1 MTIGLRPATLGDAAG
16 VAAVVAEGWT
26 AFSSFLP
33 SSFVDEQNR
42 SHLARFQELLATSNP
57 SSTMVLMVAVDTRD
71 DGTEVVAG
79 ACTVGTTRQK
89 PAAIKDLYAYELRCI
104 YVHAAYH
111 GQGLAK
117 KLFQEA
123 LRAFHVPLDAPIFC
137 NVFLKNVRAC
147 RFYEKLGAVEV
158 YREANSIY
166 SPEPETILT
175 LAWSRAGDILTPPT
189 AAGVASK

>member
-1 MTIGLRPATLGDAAG
+1 MTIVLRPATLADAPG

-42 SHLARFQELLATSNP
+42 SHLPRFQELLSKPNP
-57 SSTMVLMVAVDTRD
+57 SSSMVLMVAVDTRD

-89 PAAIKDLYAYELRCI
+89 PAAIKDLYTYELRCI
-104 YVHAAYH
+104 YVHAGYH
-111 GQGLAK
+111 GQGIAK

-123 LRAFHVPLDAPIFC
+123 LRAFEIPVDAPIFC

-147 RFYEKLGAVEV
+147 RFYEKLGAIEV

-166 SPEPETILT
+166 SPEPEFILS
-175 LAWSRAGDILTPPT
+175 LAWSRAGDILSPPT
-189 AAGVASK
+189 AARVANK